1 MGLLLKQQ
9 AAELENELL
18 ARQRH
23 LQDKFD
29 LAFYQAPTA
38 ALLRRKLEQEA
49 KDLKGELAFME
60 EDIALVQDDAGFKR
74 WLKEQARMSRASG
87 YF

>member
-23 LQDKFD
+23 LQDEFG
-29 LAFYQAPTA
+29 LAFHQPPTA
-38 ALLRRKLEQEA
+38 ALLRRKLEQA
-49 KDLKGELAFME
+49 TKDLKGELAFME

-74 WLKEQARMSRASG
+74 WLKEQARMGREAN